1 MITKKLLG
9 IILIIFFFTT
19 IFAVGQQDSSVLEAE
34 APEPNQEDAVNN
46 SNQNS
51 VLEESLVIL
60 DNENQ
65 RNLENT
71 TALNT
76 FSVWD
81 FVRML
86 LVLGA
91 VLGFIYFFFFLLKK
105 AGKPKIIPDSTI
117 NIISTQ
123 NLESGR
129 SLHLIEIGP
138 QVFLIGS
145 GESSVQLISEITNKE
160 TLDTIKLDK
169 SGRNDGTSTFTD
181 IFKGLFKKENS
192 SLKTVR
198 TGKISFM
205 KKQQERL
212 RNM

>member
-9 IILIIFFFTT
+9 LIIILFYIITVVVV
-19 IFAVGQQDSSVLEAE
+19 AQESSGVEAE
-34 APEPNQEDAVNN
+34 VPEANQENV
-46 SNQNS
+46 SIS
-51 VLEESLVIL
+51 EETLVIL
-60 DNENQ
+60 DAEDQ
-65 RNLENT
+65 ENLENT

-76 FSVWD
+76 FSVFD
-81 FVRML
+81 FLRML

-91 VLGFIYFFFFLLKK
+91 VLGFVYFFFYLLKK
-105 AGKPKIIPDSTI
+105 AGKPKIITDSTI

-160 TLDTIKLDK
+160 TLDTIKLDN
-169 SGRNDGTSTFTD
+169 SGRNDSNNTFTD
-181 IFKGLFKKENS
+181 IFKGLFKKDKS
-192 SLKTVR
+192 SLTTVKT
-198 TGKISFM
+198 SFM

>member
-1 MITKKLLG
+1 VITKKLLG
-9 IILIIFFFTT
+9 LIIILFYIITVVVV
-19 IFAVGQQDSSVLEAE
+19 AQESSGVEAE
-34 APEPNQEDAVNN
+34 VPEANQENV
-46 SNQNS
+46 SIS
-51 VLEESLVIL
+51 EETLVIL
-60 DNENQ
+60 DAEDQ
-65 RNLENT
+65 ENLENT

-76 FSVWD
+76 FSVFD
-81 FVRML
+81 FLRML

-91 VLGFIYFFFFLLKK
+91 VLGFVYFFFYLLKK
-105 AGKPKIIPDSTI
+105 AGKPKIITDSTI

-160 TLDTIKLDK
+160 TLDTIKLDN
-169 SGRNDGTSTFTD
+169 SGRNDSNNTFTD
-181 IFKGLFKKENS
+181 IFKGLFKKDKS
-192 SLKTVR
+192 SLTTVKT
-198 TGKISFM
+198 SFM

>member
-1 MITKKLLG
+1 VITKKHAVLVFILFLLITG
-9 IILIIFFFTT
+9 LV
-19 IFAVGQQDSSVLEAE
+19 AA
-34 APEPNQEDAVNN
+34 
-46 SNQNS
+46 QNS
-51 VLEESLVIL
+51 DAELTVNSDETENKREYVTVSEESLVIL
-60 DNENQ
+60 DAADPEA
-65 RNLENT
+65 LENT
-71 TALNT
+71 AALNT

-91 VLGFIYFFFFLLKK
+91 VLGFIYLLFFLLKK
-105 AGKPKIIPDSTI
+105 AGKPKIISDSTI

-169 SGRNDGTSTFTD
+169 SIRNESNITFTD
-181 IFKGLFKKENS
+181 MFKGLFKKENKS
-192 SLKTVR
+192 ITPVQPVQVN
-198 TGKISFM
+198 FM
-205 KKQQERL
+205 KKQRERL
-212 RNM
+212 KGM